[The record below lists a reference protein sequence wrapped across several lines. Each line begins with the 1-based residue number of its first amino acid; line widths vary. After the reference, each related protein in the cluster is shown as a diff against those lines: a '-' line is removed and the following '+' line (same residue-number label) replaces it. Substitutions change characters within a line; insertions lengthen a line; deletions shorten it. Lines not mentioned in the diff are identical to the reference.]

1 MVRHHVLIGL
11 GFKRQN
17 FRNRALKYL
26 MDRNIIGSG
35 MRPAVMPPSFSRP
48 AIGSGS
54 MTARPAVEPSY
65 RSAVMPPSYSRQ
77 RAPLK
82 FNY

>member
-17 FRNRALKYL
+17 FRNRALKY
-26 MDRNIIGSG
+26 MIERKFIGSSIQT
-35 MRPAVMPPSFSRP
+35 MRPAVITPSRP
-48 AIGSGS
+48 TIGRGPLPPV
-54 MTARPAVEPSY
+54 ART
-65 RSAVMPPSYSRQ
+65 
-77 RAPLK
+77 PLK

>member
-17 FRNRALKYL
+17 FRNRALKYMIDKKNTGCGFSMQPAL
-26 MDRNIIGSG
+26 MPVNRPQIGRG
-35 MRPAVMPPSFSRP
+35 PLPVH
-48 AIGSGS
+48 
-54 MTARPAVEPSY
+54 
-65 RSAVMPPSYSRQ
+65 

>member
-17 FRNRALKYL
+17 FRNRALKY
-26 MDRNIIGSG
+26 MIDIKIIGSG
-35 MRPAVMPPSFSRP
+35 YAMQPAVMPVNRP
-48 AIGSGS
+48 QIGRGPL
-54 MTARPAVEPSY
+54 PAH
-65 RSAVMPPSYSRQ
+65 